1 MPSTHPIDLSLYLV
15 LDPVLCGGED
25 GMIETA
31 RAACAGGATVVQ
43 LRAPGWKKRQLVEC
57 GRALKTVLAPYHV
70 PLIVDDDADV
80 CIAVN
85 ADGLHVGQRD
95 LTPEDAR
102 AIIGGD
108 RILGLSV
115 TTLAE
120 LTAADTTPI
129 DYFGVGPVFA
139 TPTKTDAEPA
149 CGLIDF
155 RRSPVRQG
163 CRLGHGRHCGR
174 VRRMRATRSQGGC
187 RKAPCDRQSRADNPV
202 KRTLCYRT
210 KGVSESPFARRLCTM
225 LCIEINPGGP
235 AMAEKKK
242 IPTAKMPIED
252 AKCVL
257 LVRSLEES
265 AAREGVKGLSSAD
278 FAEAGLKAAHAL
290 GELLAERA
298 RRVLAAAKDKGLKTD
313 VATRAL
319 LARTLG
325 VLFVIAAFFAGAL
338 FDRIASPARIVNLL
352 SPPYWTVIV
361 WNLLIYVLLLLGVVG
376 LLGRKID
383 GQVNLPLRTTLVRL
397 ASGFSFAGLHRGWKG
412 AFLKLWLSVTAPLVR
427 YTVSELLHAAALF
440 FALGLTVSL
449 LVRGFGTAY
458 WAGWESTW
466 LADNPAAV
474 KAFLDHTFGLI
485 PAVGGLPAIPDVD
498 MVEAMRSDRLA
509 YLKEPATAAPWLI
522 RLMVITAVVIVI
534 PRLFL
539 AFLAR
544 HRIKKF
550 RAAVPVTLNDTYY
563 ETVLS
568 QCRQDA
574 ALGRTVILAPQ
585 PLIDRQGTALKAF
598 EAAWPDKK
606 GIVLVPVDFDNEA
619 LLIPETAPDA
629 ADGRKTIVLVW
640 LDAAH
645 TPEDDVHGQGL
656 EILKAQC
663 PEDKTAFVVVID
675 AAEFSLTFARYPE
688 RVWEREKAWQTF
700 CEAHQVRAYTL
711 TGADAAAGIVQK
723 LRTQAAGRALITSKA

>member
-1 MPSTHPIDLSLYLV
+1 
-15 LDPVLCGGED
+15 
-25 GMIETA
+25 
-31 RAACAGGATVVQ
+31 
-43 LRAPGWKKRQLVEC
+43 
-57 GRALKTVLAPYHV
+57 
-70 PLIVDDDADV
+70 
-80 CIAVN
+80 
-85 ADGLHVGQRD
+85 
-95 LTPEDAR
+95 
-102 AIIGGD
+102 
-108 RILGLSV
+108 
-115 TTLAE
+115 
-120 LTAADTTPI
+120 
-129 DYFGVGPVFA
+129 
-139 TPTKTDAEPA
+139 
-149 CGLIDF
+149 
-155 RRSPVRQG
+155 
-163 CRLGHGRHCGR
+163 
-174 VRRMRATRSQGGC
+174 
-187 RKAPCDRQSRADNPV
+187 
-202 KRTLCYRT
+202 
-210 KGVSESPFARRLCTM
+210 M

-290 GELLAERA
+290 GEKATAAELLAERA
-298 RRVLAAAKDKGLKTD
+298 RRVLAYAKDKGLKTN

-412 AFLKLWLSVTAPLVR
+412 AFLKMWLSVTAPLVR

-498 MVEAMRSDRLA
+498 MV
-509 YLKEPATAAPWLI
+509 
-522 RLMVITAVVIVI
+522 
-534 PRLFL
+534 
-539 AFLAR
+539 
-544 HRIKKF
+544 
-550 RAAVPVTLNDTYY
+550 
-563 ETVLS
+563 
-568 QCRQDA
+568 
-574 ALGRTVILAPQ
+574 
-585 PLIDRQGTALKAF
+585 
-598 EAAWPDKK
+598 
-606 GIVLVPVDFDNEA
+606 
-619 LLIPETAPDA
+619 
-629 ADGRKTIVLVW
+629 
-640 LDAAH
+640 
-645 TPEDDVHGQGL
+645 
-656 EILKAQC
+656 
-663 PEDKTAFVVVID
+663 
-675 AAEFSLTFARYPE
+675 
-688 RVWEREKAWQTF
+688 
-700 CEAHQVRAYTL
+700 
-711 TGADAAAGIVQK
+711 
-723 LRTQAAGRALITSKA
+723 

>member
-1 MPSTHPIDLSLYLV
+1 
-15 LDPVLCGGED
+15 
-25 GMIETA
+25 
-31 RAACAGGATVVQ
+31 
-43 LRAPGWKKRQLVEC
+43 
-57 GRALKTVLAPYHV
+57 
-70 PLIVDDDADV
+70 
-80 CIAVN
+80 
-85 ADGLHVGQRD
+85 
-95 LTPEDAR
+95 
-102 AIIGGD
+102 
-108 RILGLSV
+108 
-115 TTLAE
+115 
-120 LTAADTTPI
+120 
-129 DYFGVGPVFA
+129 
-139 TPTKTDAEPA
+139 
-149 CGLIDF
+149 
-155 RRSPVRQG
+155 
-163 CRLGHGRHCGR
+163 
-174 VRRMRATRSQGGC
+174 
-187 RKAPCDRQSRADNPV
+187 
-202 KRTLCYRT
+202 
-210 KGVSESPFARRLCTM
+210 M

-257 LVRSLEES
+257 LVRSLEKS

-290 GELLAERA
+290 GEKATAAELLAERA

-412 AFLKLWLSVTAPLVR
+412 AFLKMWLSVTAPLVR

-440 FALGLTVSL
+440 SALALTVSL

-574 ALGRTVILAPQ
+574 TLGRTVILAPQ

-619 LLIPETAPDA
+619 LLIPETAADA

-663 PEDKTAFVVVID
+663 PEDKTAFVVIID

-688 RVWEREKAWQTF
+688 RVREREKAWQTF